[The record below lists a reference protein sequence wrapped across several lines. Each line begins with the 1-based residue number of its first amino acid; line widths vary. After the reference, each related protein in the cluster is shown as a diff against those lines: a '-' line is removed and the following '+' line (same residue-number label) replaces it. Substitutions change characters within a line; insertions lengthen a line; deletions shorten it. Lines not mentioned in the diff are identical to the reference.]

1 MKKRTRSLL
10 EEINSFSSYHDR
22 KYLIENT
29 ANNLVVSAAN
39 LIELITETYDDETSQ
54 DLIKRFVNS
63 IRTGDGS
70 KFQRGIRKANENKRH
85 SGDKPT
91 P

>member
-10 EEINSFSSYHDR
+10 EEINSLSASHDK

-29 ANNLVVSAAN
+29 ASNLVASASN
-39 LIELITETYDDETSQ
+39 LIDLINETYDTETSQ
-54 DLIKRFVNS
+54 DLIKRFINS

-70 KFQRGIRKANENKRH
+70 KFQRGIRKANEDKRH
-85 SGDKPT
+85 TGN
-91 P
+91 